1 MTFTHNVRLQPSR
14 TMTMA
19 SLRLFLLVLALMG
32 HRSEIRVHAAWSEPP
47 VLWVIVGAG
56 AGTRKSAALRQV
68 LAPLLALAD
77 DRKQQQQQQ
86 QQGLVTAGLQLPV
99 VYTGRSAFPL
109 FSVGLPAFSV
119 LSVCPSVGQCGK
131 GVHCTLCVL
140 LLLVCVCVLAGLGV
154 RCVCI
159 YVLPLRPAY
168 CCVAFTYSSFDLAVQ
183 LC

>member
-1 MTFTHNVRLQPSR
+1 
-14 TMTMA
+14 MTMA

-119 LSVCPSVGQCGK
+119 LSVCPSVCQCGK

-140 LLLVCVCVLAGLGV
+140 LLLVCVCVGGV
-154 RCVCI
+154 GGEVCVCI

-168 CCVAFTYSSFDLAVQ
+168 CCVAFTCSSFDLAVQ